1 MHFVPNLFQKFQQC
15 DYWLILYSCSVYA
28 CFSNVQMTRYSYF
41 YNVNFIIPC
50 FITDV
55 NTNYTI
61 TVANPIYI
69 ILYLKNFPNV
79 LKIVSVT
86 SGVEVVSQN
95 TTKRE
100 VFIRNVPK
108 RTFLIEIYVIVLI
121 IKDIWIS

>member
-1 MHFVPNLFQKFQQC
+1 M
-15 DYWLILYSCSVYA
+15 
-28 CFSNVQMTRYSYF
+28 
-41 YNVNFIIPC
+41 
-50 FITDV
+50 

-79 LKIVSVT
+79 LKIVLVT

-100 VFIRNVPK
+100 VFIRNVRK
-108 RTFLIEIYVIVLI
+108 RTFSIVIYVIVLT
-121 IKDIWIS
+121 IKGI